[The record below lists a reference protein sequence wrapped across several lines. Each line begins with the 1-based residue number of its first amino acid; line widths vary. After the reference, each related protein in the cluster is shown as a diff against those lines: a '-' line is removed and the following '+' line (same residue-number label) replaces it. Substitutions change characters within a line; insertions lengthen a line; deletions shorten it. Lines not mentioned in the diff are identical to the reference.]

1 MRGKSDDLAGTFTSV
16 TIQSSIHEAG
26 TMLDNLGRRVASALR
41 KASAR
46 VKDDGWP
53 LLQATA
59 AATIAWAI
67 ANALGDHPDPFF
79 APIAAVIAMNAE
91 RGERGINALRLLS
104 GVFIGIMVAELT
116 VVSLGDGYGRLALA
130 TAVAMTVARAMGGAR
145 IVLAQAAGS
154 AILTVVTS
162 AGEGGID
169 RLIDAS
175 IGAGVALVF
184 TQVLFSP
191 EPVALLRRA
200 EASALTGLAEGLHL
214 TASALEQGDDD
225 LSERAIT
232 RLRDVRDQLADLS
245 RARKAS
251 GRVVRHSLAW
261 RSRAAPVVR
270 ETENAGHLDLLGSSC
285 LMLARTTTVLDGAD
299 RRTVAP
305 NVQELAGAIAAVA
318 KDPGGK
324 NARQRAADRALDL
337 VRKPFDLEVATASI
351 DAAYVALRMVAMDVM
366 VFAGVDQE
374 VAEAAVKE
382 GTGEIP
388 VVRPPRAA
396 RQPFRFIRRRPRR

>member
-1 MRGKSDDLAGTFTSV
+1 
-16 TIQSSIHEAG
+16 
-26 TMLDNLGRRVASALR
+26 
-41 KASAR
+41 
-46 VKDDGWP
+46 
-53 LLQATA
+53 
-59 AATIAWAI
+59 
-67 ANALGDHPDPFF
+67 
-79 APIAAVIAMNAE
+79 MNAE

-104 GVFIGIMVAELT
+104 GVFIGIIVAELT
-116 VVSLGDGYGRLALA
+116 LVSLGDGYGGLALA
-130 TAVAMTVARAMGGAR
+130 TVVAMTVARAMGGAR
-145 IVLAQAAGS
+145 IVLAQAAAS
-154 AILTVVTS
+154 AILTVVSS
-162 AGEGGID
+162 AGEGGIA

-184 TQVLFSP
+184 TQALFSP

-214 TASALEQGDDD
+214 TASALEQGDDG

-232 RLRDVRDQLADLS
+232 RLRDVRDQLAALS
-245 RARKAS
+245 RVRKAS

-285 LMLARTTTVLDGAD
+285 LMLARTTTALDRAG
-299 RRTVAP
+299 RRAVAP
-305 NVQELAGAIAAVA
+305 NVQELAGAIADVA
-318 KDPGGK
+318 KVPGDQ

-337 VRKPFDLEVATASI
+337 VRKPFDLEVSAASI
-351 DAAYVALRMVAMDVM
+351 VAAWVALRMVAIDVM

-374 VAEAAVKE
+374 DAEAAAEE

-388 VVRPPRAA
+388 VVPPPRIP
-396 RQPFRFIRRRPRR
+396 RLPFPFNRWRRRR